1 MAERKGPGIMPHVS
15 SDCQDQAAALSELR
29 ARLNRGGITGSL
41 TESRASGSIKATI
54 QLNGTPMEVLEQL
67 RVLA

>member
-1 MAERKGPGIMPHVS
+1 MAKRKSASAASPMS
-15 SDCQDQAAALSELR
+15 SGCQDQAAALSELR
-29 ARLNRGGITGSL
+29 ARLDRGGITGSL
-41 TESRASGSIKATI
+41 TESRAGGSVKATI